1 MKTRNLSFILL
12 LFMLAGC
19 ARTQK
24 SDYLQWMY
32 ANMPLADS
40 LGYSR
45 AFWEENVAV
54 TLDVRDAMDWN
65 VPEKEFVHFVLPL
78 RVGNEA
84 LDNFRTTYA
93 DTLCRR
99 VKGLGIAEAALE
111 INR

>member
-24 SDYLQWMY
+24 SDYLQWLY

-45 AFWEENVAV
+45 DFWEDFYTIVKTIV
-54 TLDVRDAMDWN
+54 VY
-65 VPEKEFVHFVLPL
+65 PERCLYL
-78 RVGNEA
+78 YNNMCGNH
-84 LDNFRTTYA
+84 N
-93 DTLCRR
+93 
-99 VKGLGIAEAALE
+99 I
-111 INR
+111 

>member
-24 SDYLQWMY
+24 SDYLQWLY

-54 TLDVRDAMDWN
+54 TLEVRDAMGWN
-65 VPEKEFVHFVLPL
+65 VPETIVVYPEKMSMF
-78 RVGNEA
+78 
-84 LDNFRTTYA
+84 
-93 DTLCRR
+93 
-99 VKGLGIAEAALE
+99 I
-111 INR
+111 

>member
-24 SDYLQWMY
+24 SDYLQWLY

-45 AFWEENVAV
+45 DFWEDFSTIVKTIV
-54 TLDVRDAMDWN
+54 VY
-65 VPEKEFVHFVLPL
+65 PEKMSIF
-78 RVGNEA
+78 
-84 LDNFRTTYA
+84 
-93 DTLCRR
+93 
-99 VKGLGIAEAALE
+99 I
-111 INR
+111 

>member
-1 MKTRNLSFILL
+1 MNTRNLSFILM

-19 ARTQK
+19 ARTQN
-24 SDYLQWMY
+24 SDYLQWLY

-65 VPEKEFVHFVLPL
+65 VPETIVVYPEKMSMF
-78 RVGNEA
+78 
-84 LDNFRTTYA
+84 
-93 DTLCRR
+93 
-99 VKGLGIAEAALE
+99 I
-111 INR
+111 